1 MALSKPVPDN
11 QPFEIRPS
19 SIQGLGAYA
28 LRPLRKGDRVGEYV
42 GERIS
47 SAEGDR
53 RYDDEAMDRH
63 HTFLFTV
70 TSRTVIDAAVGGNDT
85 RFINHSCSPNCEAV
99 IENGRVFIDA
109 LRPIPLGSELFYD
122 YAYERDKDS
131 GPEDEARYPCQCG
144 TPNCR
149 GTILAPP
156 RRKKAR
162 RRPSNRRSSTRANT
176 RTRAKTRTRS
186 KTRTRAKTRKRKA
199 SARR

>member
-122 YAYERDKDS
+122 YSYERDKDS
-131 GPEDEARYPCQCG
+131 GPEDEARYPCHCG
-144 TPNCR
+144 TRSCR

-156 RRKKAR
+156 RRKS
-162 RRPSNRRSSTRANT
+162 RP
-176 RTRAKTRTRS
+176 RS
-186 KTRTRAKTRKRKA
+186 KQRSPAHSRARKRKTAA
-199 SARR
+199 SK